1 LKQKTICLVTPS
13 FTAGGAERVLSELA
27 NHFIKEKNLVVHLI
41 ILIGGKQF
49 YNLDKRIIIHKP
61 KFDYTKYSR
70 LIFTF
75 KIMSF
80 LRSVFKRTNPEAVLS
95 FGGKYNAFVLVAS
108 FGIKTNVYI
117 SDRSRPS
124 ISYGKL
130 LDIVNPIIYK
140 KATGII
146 AQTSRAKKILFK
158 VTGHSNIKVI
168 GNPIRSISLVEDI
181 KKDKIILNV
190 GRFIES
196 KHQDW
201 LIDYFIS
208 LDLPDWKLIFLGEG
222 PLFEEIRTSDK
233 ALKYANIIIFKGNV
247 EEIDHYYKKASVFAF
262 TSLSEGFPNAL
273 GEALKAGVAC
283 ISFDCEAGPS
293 DLIEH
298 GVNGYLVDNNDNE
311 AYKLYLKKLCNN
323 EKLRDKFGK
332 KSIEKMKDFQVDK
345 IADEYYKFILNTID

>member
-1 LKQKTICLVTPS
+1 LKQKTICLVISS

-49 YNLDKRIIIHKP
+49 YDLDKRIVIHRP
-61 KFDYTKYSR
+61 KFDYQKYSR

-80 LRSVFKRTNPEAVLS
+80 LRLVLKQTIPDAILS
-95 FGGKYNAFVLVAS
+95 FGGKYNAFVLLSSIA
-108 FGIKTNVYI
+108 IKTNIFI

-140 KATGII
+140 KAVGII
-146 AQTSRAKKILFK
+146 AQTMTAKNYLVKTTK
-158 VTGHSNIKVI
+158 HKNIKVI
-168 GNPIRSISLVEDI
+168 GNPIRTISSEQI
-181 KKDKIILNV
+181 IRRENIILNV
-190 GRFIES
+190 GRFIGS

-201 LIDYFIS
+201 LIDYFIA

-233 ALKYANIIIFKGNV
+233 ALKNVDTIMFKGNV
-247 EEIDHYYKKASVFAF
+247 EDIDYYYNRASVFAF

-273 GEALKAGVAC
+273 GEALKAGIAC

-298 GVNGYLVDNNDNE
+298 GVNGYLIDNE
-311 AYKLYLKKLCNN
+311 DHESYKLYLNRLCDN
-323 EKLRDKFGK
+323 EKLREDFGK
-332 KSIEKMKDFQVDK
+332 KSIEKMKEFGVEK
-345 IADEYYKFILNTID
+345 IANKFYNFIFNNID